1 MMEDKILI
9 RRLKHG
15 RVEAL
20 KSIYDKY
27 KREML
32 ALASTLLTDRSIA
45 EDVVHDVFVSFAGAA
60 QELELRSSLKSYL
73 LTSIANRV
81 WNVRATKTRFSEIED
96 GNSLREDPRTP
107 ETAVMSAEL
116 SEHVHSS
123 MRELPYEQQEVIM
136 LHLYSGLRFREIAKS
151 KDVSI
156 NTVQS
161 RYRYGLQKLQA
172 MLDGEVIE

>member
-9 RRLKHG
+9 WRLKRG
-15 RVEAL
+15 RGEAL
-20 KSIYDKY
+20 KSIYEKY
-27 KREML
+27 KRDML
-32 ALASTLLTDRSIA
+32 ALACTLLTDRSIA

-60 QELELRSSLKSYL
+60 KELDLRSSLKSYL

-81 WNVRATKTRFSEIED
+81 RSIRAKKANFKTIED
-96 GNSLREDPRTP
+96 CESPIEEPPTH
-107 ETAVMSAEL
+107 ETAAISKEL
-116 SEHVHSS
+116 SEHVHNS

-151 KDVSI
+151 KGVSI
-156 NTVQS
+156 NTAQS